1 MIQGILRPT
10 KLITRMARWM
20 RRFMPKKMFSMIR
33 MRMLGFKI
41 LISMLNEM
49 RKIQDAGEDAE
60 EYFVDA
66 TWT

>member
-1 MIQGILRPT
+1 
-10 KLITRMARWM
+10 
-20 RRFMPKKMFSMIR
+20 MPKKMFSMIR
-33 MRMLGFKI
+33 MRMMGFKI